1 MNQPATPMPATPAVT
16 QTKALTPYQ
25 QIAVTLDKPETM
37 KSLRDQLPSHISV
50 EKFKKTALVALQKTP
65 KLAEADRPS
74 LYLAINAAA
83 QDGLLPDGREAAL
96 VTFNTKDGPKVQ
108 YMPMIAGILKKVR
121 NSGELQT
128 ITAQTV
134 HKKDKFE
141 FWVDE
146 TGEHLLHKPDMMG
159 DRGEFIGVYALA
171 KTKDGGT
178 YLEVMNREKVEK
190 VRKVSRASSNGPWV
204 DWYEE
209 MAEKSALRALAK
221 RLPMS
226 TDILGRDDELFE
238 PDTHPAPAAEHAEP
252 EAPAAPAAAPK
263 AGSRTRD
270 AVIDVPS
277 TPAPEAEPAEPGD
290 LPI

>member
-1 MNQPATPMPATPAVT
+1 MAE

-25 QIAVTLDKPETM
+25 QVALQMDKPETV

-65 KLAEADRPS
+65 ALAEADRQS

-96 VTFNTKDGPKVQ
+96 VTFGSKVQ

-134 HKKDKFE
+134 HKKDEFS

-146 TGEHLLHKPDMMG
+146 TGEHLMHKPDMMG
-159 DRGEFIGVYALA
+159 DRGEFVGVYALA

-178 YLEVMNREKVEK
+178 YLEVMSKDKVEK
-190 VRKVSRASSNGPWV
+190 IRKVSRAGSGGPWK
-204 DWYEE
+204 DWFEE

-238 PDTHPAPAAEHAEP
+238 PEPHVAEPVIAQP
-252 EAPAAPAAAPK
+252 EAPAATSAPR

-270 AVIDVPS
+270 AVLDVPS
-277 TPAPEAEPAEPGD
+277 DAIQSEPQQDTAKPGD